1 MSLKPIA
8 LAAALISLTAQAQ
21 ITGPSSSQS
30 PYLQS
35 VASGNA
41 LGMSITSVLT
51 TGDKVGNTGYRM
63 GGIPDGMGAYDNG
76 NGTFTVL
83 MNHELG
89 NTVGAL
95 RDHGGIGAYVSEWV
109 INKSDFSVVSGS
121 DMIKN
126 VYSWD
131 AATQSNILSP
141 SAISF
146 NRFCSADLAPVS
158 GLSYTDNL
166 GNTFGTTAR
175 IFMHGEEGGATG
187 WQMATVAT
195 GADKGNSYVLGKFNQ
210 STNGSGQTAVGAWEN
225 ALVNPLS
232 QQKTVVIGNNDGG
245 TGVMTNSVAVY
256 VGTKTN
262 TGSAVDRAG
271 LTNGSLKFINVAG
284 AANELNDTTN
294 RTTGI
299 ANGTAFTLSNTSST
313 TFSRPEDGAWDPINP
328 NKYFFATTDRLDTT
342 DTAGGTQKGGTRLWE
357 LTFAD
362 ITNPDAGGTIRAVF
376 DSTSNSGGLGKG
388 DTDNAKPN
396 MLDNITVNS
405 DGTITALEDAGG
417 ANHNGKVWQIDPATG
432 AVKLMAKFDPTRFGD
447 VSTTGVF
454 TAGTHTND
462 EESSGV
468 IDITN
473 VLGRNDGK
481 RYMMLA
487 AQDHASATSLINAGF
502 VSDTAALDAA
512 GKSALGTQLVEGGQ
526 LMIYSISSVPEPET
540 YATMGLGLLAVF
552 VAKLFGKK
560 N

>member
-35 VASGNA
+35 VASGSA
-41 LGMSITSVLT
+41 MGVSITSVLT
-51 TGDKVGNTGYRM
+51 TGDKVGSTGYRM
-63 GGIPDGMGAYDNG
+63 GGIPDGLGAYDNG

-95 RDHGGIGAYVSEWV
+95 RDHGGIGSYVSEWV

-121 DMIKN
+121 DLIKN

-131 AATQSNILSP
+131 TATQSNILSS

-146 NRFCSADLAPVS
+146 NRFCSGDLAPLS
-158 GLSYTDNL
+158 GLSYTDSL
-166 GNTFGTTAR
+166 GNTLGTTAR
-175 IFMHGEEGGATG
+175 IYMHGEEGGATG
-187 WQMATVAT
+187 WQMATVASGT
-195 GADKGNSYVLGKFNQ
+195 DKGNTYVLGKFNQ

-225 ALVNPLS
+225 ALVNPLA

-245 TGVMTNSVAVY
+245 TGVMSNSVAVY

-271 LTNGSLKFINVAG
+271 LNNGTLKFINVAG
-284 AANELNDTTN
+284 ATTEVNDTTN

-299 ANGTAFTLSNTSST
+299 ANGTAFTLSNTAST
-313 TFSRPEDGAWDPINP
+313 TFSRPEDGAWDPTNP

-362 ITNPDAGGTIRAVF
+362 ITNPDAGGTIRVVYDAA
-376 DSTSNSGGLGKG
+376 SNPGGLGKA

-396 MLDNITVNS
+396 MFDNITVNS

-432 AVKLMAKFDPTRFGD
+432 EVKLMAKFDPTRFGD

-468 IDITN
+468 IDITS
-473 VLGRNDGK
+473 VLSRNDGK
-481 RYMMLA
+481 RYMMLVG
-487 AQDHASATSLINAGF
+487 QDHASATNLINAGF
-502 VSDTAALDAA
+502 VADTAALDAA
-512 GKSALGTQLVEGGQ
+512 GKAGLATQLVEGGQ